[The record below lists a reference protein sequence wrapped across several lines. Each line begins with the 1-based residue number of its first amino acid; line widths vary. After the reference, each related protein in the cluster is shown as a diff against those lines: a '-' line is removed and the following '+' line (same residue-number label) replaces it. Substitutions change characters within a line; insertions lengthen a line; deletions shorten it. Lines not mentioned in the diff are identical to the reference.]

1 MKFHHVGVACR
12 NIQDEIESIRKI
24 HSVTDVSPIV
34 YDEEQQAEL
43 CIIQTAE
50 GVAIELIAGEQ
61 VANLVKK
68 RISYYHVCYETDDIH
83 AEIERLREL
92 GAFLVSEPKKAILFG
107 NRQVAFL
114 QVSYGLIELVQFK

>member
-12 NIQDEIESIRKI
+12 NIQDEIDSIRKI